1 MTPATAPVAFLGT
14 WKINKVEASRP
25 DLPHPVS
32 GVTRTT
38 QESDGVH
45 MSSEATWSD
54 GRVVKTSAVY
64 KLDGNWYPVTGSP
77 LADSVSV
84 RVLEGGG
91 VFEATLRKGGI
102 NVGTQRVTVSGD
114 GRTLTADANIIGPQG
129 TPISWKTTS
138 TRE

>member
-1 MTPATAPVAFLGT
+1 MTPATVPVAFLGT
-14 WKINKVEASRP
+14 WKITKVEASRP
-25 DLPHPVS
+25 DLPHPVG
-32 GVTRTT
+32 GVTKTT

-45 MSSEATWSD
+45 MNSEATWSD
-54 GRVVKTSAVY
+54 GRIVKTNAVY

-84 RVLEGGG
+84 RVFEGGA
-91 VFEATLRKGGI
+91 FEARLRRGGVD
-102 NVGTQRVTVSGD
+102 VGAQRVTVSPD

>member
-1 MTPATAPVAFLGT
+1 MTPATAPIPFLGT
-14 WKINKVEASRP
+14 WKITKVEASRP

-32 GVTRTT
+32 GVTKTT

-54 GRVVKTSAVY
+54 GRVVKTTAVY

-84 RVLEGGG
+84 RVIEGGAL
-91 VFEATLRKGGI
+91 EAKLRKGGVD
-102 NVGTQRVTVSGD
+102 VGTQRVTVSAD
-114 GRTLTADANIIGPQG
+114 GRTLTADANIADPQG

-138 TRE
+138 ARE